1 MELKFFK
8 ILAFFVSLLFFGFQ
22 GVVFPENFR
31 VRKVHFVQIEEDS
44 SFEKTVVTGIN
55 DSICVNL
62 PESREFIEG
71 IEVKVQIPSSVS
83 SWHDSV
89 AFSLYDNITPRPK
102 SSQIDYSGTRIFLK
116 PLPSKVYWIAQIP
129 LFKETSLKDSAY
141 TAKINAVPDTKDGFS
156 FVRFMPV
163 MKGVPEET
171 LNAEL
176 AVTVKPCLV
185 NKGRITLFLERTDG
199 VKENAL
205 DIIIDD
211 EVSLAQTFDEKYSA
225 VLEPGLHNINIRSE
239 DYRNEVRSV
248 IVEQAK
254 NTEVKISMKS
264 LAPRLSVSA
273 PDKVEIFLDGNKVSD
288 FGKEFEISEGEHRIS
303 FVLGSYE
310 VIRNINAEKGK
321 TYSANLNVDLQI
333 LEE

>member
-1 MELKFFK
+1 MDLKFFK
-8 ILAFFVSLLFFGFQ
+8 VLAFSVSLLFFGFQ
-22 GVVFPENFR
+22 GIVFPENFR
-31 VRKVHFVQIEEDS
+31 VRKVHFVQLEEDS

-62 PESREFIEG
+62 PEKYEFIEG
-71 IEVKVQIPSSVS
+71 IEVKIQIPSSVS

-89 AFSLYDNITPRPK
+89 AFSLYENIRPRPE

-129 LFKETSLKDSAY
+129 LFKETSLKDSSY
-141 TAKINAVPDTKDGFS
+141 TTKIDAVPDIKGGFS
-156 FVRFMPV
+156 FIRFMPV

-171 LNAEL
+171 LSAEL
-176 AVTVKPCLV
+176 TVTVKPCLV
-185 NKGRITLFLERTDG
+185 NKGRLTLFLERADG
-199 VKENAL
+199 VKDNAL

-211 EVSLAQTFDEKYSA
+211 EVSLAQTYDEKYSA
-225 VLEPGLHNINIRSE
+225 VFEPGLHNINIRSE

-254 NTEVKISMKS
+254 ETEIRILMKS

-273 PDKVEIFLDGNKVSD
+273 PDKVEIFLDGDKVSE

-310 VIRNINAEKGK
+310 VIRSITAEKGK